1 MTINTPFSVSAAI
14 KAGWNLAKKNWVIL
28 VGMTLSYLIID
39 LIITFVSGSNPIG
52 SIITIIISVLYS
64 ASYYQMLLRAV
75 DDEEPTLSDISVA
88 LQKIVPFTLTYLLTA
103 IIGIVSI
110 CLFILPAFWVIP
122 RIVFAPYLILDRP
135 ELGPIGAIKES
146 FRITKTKWAPMLG
159 FLIVAAL
166 INLVGVICLF
176 VGVFYTTVVT
186 ALATV
191 AAMRMLQNDA
201 TWE

>member
-1 MTINTPFSVSAAI
+1 
-14 KAGWNLAKKNWVIL
+14 
-28 VGMTLSYLIID
+28 
-39 LIITFVSGSNPIG
+39 
-52 SIITIIISVLYS
+52 
-64 ASYYQMLLRAV
+64 MLLRAV

-110 CLFILPAFWVIP
+110 CLFILPAFWVVP
-122 RIVFAPYLILDRP
+122 HIVFAPYLILDRP

-176 VGVFYTTVVT
+176 VGVFYTSVVT